1 MVWFEPDD
9 SYFVIGGDTDVQ
21 YNSHPTDEVRRYS
34 KKSGWSNIAPL
45 PERVRGAQAISI
57 HGRIYVI
64 GNFSTIFCHVIYHK
78 LWLIIEKDIL
88 KNLKGG
94 DQFGIYSIDPL
105 RDSNWKTEATMNT
118 QRTDFGKCQ
127 EHLFI

>member
-64 GNFSTIFCHVIYHK
+64 GNFSKKSFFFNMPY
-78 LWLIIEKDIL
+78 
-88 KNLKGG
+88 
-94 DQFGIYSIDPL
+94 
-105 RDSNWKTEATMNT
+105 TEYANT
-118 QRTDFGKCQ
+118 
-127 EHLFI
+127 

>member
-1 MVWFEPDD
+1 MVSPTIVWFEPDD

-64 GNFSTIFCHVIYHK
+64 GNFSKIITIWNMRH
-78 LWLIIEKDIL
+78 IL
-88 KNLKGG
+88 YAKILNMSWY
-94 DQFGIYSIDPL
+94 DM
-105 RDSNWKTEATMNT
+105 TMP
-118 QRTDFGKCQ
+118 F
-127 EHLFI
+127 